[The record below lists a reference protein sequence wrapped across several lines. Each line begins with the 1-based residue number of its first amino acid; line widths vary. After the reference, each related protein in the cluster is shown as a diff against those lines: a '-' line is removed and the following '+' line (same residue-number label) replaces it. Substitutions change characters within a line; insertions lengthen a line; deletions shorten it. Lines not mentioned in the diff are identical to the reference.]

1 MHRRFSGSSL
11 AVLALA
17 GVALA
22 QVPYGSP
29 TLGPGAI
36 SPKLV
41 CGQPWMGNGAFSI
54 DIQNA
59 VGGGYAFLGV
69 STQQALF
76 GVGAAAVYI
85 DPSPANLI
93 ILQGLALGGAL
104 GLPGA
109 GSASFPLPLTFAPTP
124 ALAGITVFT
133 QAVIDDPMNP
143 GVFSATQAVRLEL
156 GYPPLVFVGTSV
168 GGSVDPYYFVD
179 PISQTV
185 VSSGGNNFTNNVS
198 GAIFAHGGKDLF
210 CSTSIANQVSRADLT
225 GPAPAWSTL
234 YSSPGNVFYGIG
246 HDWQYDRI
254 YSLTGSTGT
263 NREVVAIDSNSL
275 SATYG
280 QVLGTTTGIGG
291 GATLERW
298 GLSRSG
304 KKAAIP
310 AIFGS
315 GGTLVIVDT
324 DPASA
329 TYMQSLGSSN
339 VPGSGSWGFAF
350 SVAAGFTP
358 NDEYC
363 LILVSGIGTQFVA
376 RYHLP
381 TQTWVDHD
389 PVTPGI
395 QNIDLGTYT
404 VPDAMEVAADGSF
417 AAISGLGA
425 GSAGWAL
432 RLDLFDPAAIPNY
445 AITPYLAGQGLLAG
459 AYGASVSRDGAYAAF
474 TSTTPAK
481 LLIVNAATGALVA
494 NVPLPGA
501 SNIYTATWR

>member
-1 MHRRFSGSSL
+1 MHRKFSRSFL
-11 AVLALA
+11 AFLTIA

-22 QVPYGSP
+22 QVPYGYATP
-29 TLGPGAI
+29 GPGAV
-36 SPKLV
+36 SPVLV
-41 CGQPWMGNGAFSI
+41 CGQPWMGNAGFSI
-54 DIQNA
+54 DIQSG
-59 VGGGYAFLGV
+59 VGGAFAFIGV
-69 STQQALF
+69 STQPASFVL
-76 GVGAAAVYI
+76 GSTSIYI
-85 DPSPANLI
+85 DPTPANLI
-93 ILQGLALGGAL
+93 ILQGLALGGPL

-124 ALAGITVFT
+124 SLAGITVFT
-133 QAVIDDPMNP
+133 QAVVDDPANP
-143 GVFSATQAVRLEL
+143 GVFAATQAVRLEL

-225 GPAPAWSTL
+225 GAAPAWSTL
-234 YSSPGNVFYGIG
+234 YFSAGNVFYGIG
-246 HDWQYDRI
+246 HDWQYDRV

-263 NREVVAIDSNSL
+263 NRELVAIDSNPL
-275 SATYG
+275 SGTYG
-280 QVLGTTTGIGG
+280 QVVGTTANIGG

-315 GGTLVIVDT
+315 GGSLIVVDT

-329 TYMQSLGSSN
+329 TYMQSVATSS

-358 NDEYC
+358 NDDYC
-363 LILVSGIGTQFVA
+363 VILVSGLGTQFAA
-376 RYHLP
+376 RFHVP

-389 PVTPGI
+389 PITPGT
-395 QNIDLGTYT
+395 QNIDLGAYT
-404 VPDAMEVAADGSF
+404 VPDAMEVAPDGSF
-417 AAISGLGA
+417 AVVTGLGA
-425 GSAGWAL
+425 GSAGWAI
-432 RLDLFDPAAIPNY
+432 RLGLLDPAAIPNY
-445 AITPYLAGQGLLAG
+445 SITPYLAGQGLLAG
-459 AYGASVSRDGAYAAF
+459 AYGASVSRDGALAAF

-481 LLIVNAATGALVA
+481 LLIVNASTGALVA